1 MNYSK
6 NIKKTSI
13 GKRILISWLVVA
25 VAFSILGFAVGAI
38 SFSGKNKTD
47 EPKAEKK
54 EVLIYGQYDGR
65 IFESEMSMDW
75 GAGDLNFIPL
85 DVPMDRN
92 LQEFTFYLCNG
103 YNIDFTLVM
112 AIIQQESSFKADA
125 ISGSG
130 DYGLMQINKINQPYL
145 TETLGIK
152 DFLDPYNNIRS
163 GLFILRKLFEK
174 YETPE
179 KVLMAYNM
187 GENGASKLWEQGIFE
202 TNHSRKVLNYQ
213 QQFIQELERSERND

>member
-38 SFSGKNKTD
+38 SFSGKNKTT

-85 DVPMDRN
+85 DVPMDRD

-112 AIIQQESSFKADA
+112 AIIQQESSFKADV

-130 DYGLMQINKINQPYL
+130 DYGLMQINKINHSYL

-152 DFLDPYNNIRS
+152 DFLNPYNNIRS